1 MSAGLIVR
9 IMHVAS
15 SSSHYKPVTRLHR
28 PPIPVQ
34 EPRCGARGS
43 LQRCRQEG
51 RSGLLADELH
61 WPSRERITPTLCFWF
76 AIDCGGRIVKYPL
89 THSWSIPKKCHR
101 DEATTFSEGLTPD
114 TSDTIRDRDARH
126 ATAVTEGAIPDVG
139 NTIRN
144 CDAR

>member
-61 WPSRERITPTLCFWF
+61 WPAAPSLTPTLCFGV
-76 AIDCGGRIVKYPL
+76 AVD
-89 THSWSIPKKCHR
+89 
-101 DEATTFSEGLTPD
+101 
-114 TSDTIRDRDARH
+114 DR
-126 ATAVTEGAIPDVG
+126 
-139 NTIRN
+139 
-144 CDAR
+144 